1 MAVRCGGRD
10 GVRGGSDGRLGS
22 DGGGVRALRQA
33 MGVTS
38 DQEIV
43 QLIGSEGPF
52 VQAIAASLN
61 ECSQLRVYS
70 QRQ

>member
-1 MAVRCGGRD
+1 
-10 GVRGGSDGRLGS
+10 
-22 DGGGVRALRQA
+22 

-70 QRQ
+70 ERQV